1 MGWDWIA
8 ITGLA
13 LTAIGTALAWL
24 TYRHD
29 RRKKQTSTDGSDASA
44 VPAPTVD
51 GPASCSQCALA
62 TDVSGDHRRET
73 AGSEPGTSTG
83 MTGRM
88 VVCPRC
94 GATVVLPGGTEI
106 RVEGSDA
113 REVSKVTRGLLS
125 DATRKRR
132 GRSPT

>member
-8 ITGLA
+8 ITGLT

-29 RRKKQTSTDGSDASA
+29 RRKKQTSTDGSVAPA

-62 TDVSGDHRRET
+62 TDVWVET
-73 AGSEPGTSTG
+73 AGSEPGTTTG

-88 VVCPRC
+88 VACRRC
-94 GATVVLPGGTEI
+94 GAIVVLPGGTEI

-113 REVSKVTRGLLS
+113 REVSEVTRGLLN

-132 GRSPT
+132 GRSPM